1 MTRARPAPWACG
13 TWGTW
18 GKLGGRDATE
28 HDGKLN
34 VVLRNLQRLCAALPG
49 ARPRRFCTRA
59 ALVRGAEMVES
70 RGITSVA

>member
-34 VVLRNLQRLCAALPG
+34 VVLRNLQRLLAVYRVRNG
-49 ARPRRFCTRA
+49 RP
-59 ALVRGAEMVES
+59 VS
-70 RGITSVA
+70 KPKH